1 MKKYRFVIL
10 LLALLISVHAHAKT
24 VGFCCVQ
31 DTDALIES
39 KQLTAALE
47 AALFD
52 VCFDSGL
59 IATNIA
65 YDVQGYEGYA
75 NNFLLNKALA
85 STVDYLTVVYC
96 ESESNKV
103 ASSSGKLSDWN
114 HIHCK
119 LIDFTSE
126 RKMFEKQIPVALHQD
141 KDILMQ
147 AYTMGQR
154 IGNMVIQEVLH
165 NSNGR

>member
-10 LLALLISVHAHAKT
+10 LLALLVNINAQAKT

-31 DTDALIES
+31 DTNALIES
-39 KQLTAALE
+39 EQLTTALE
-47 AALFD
+47 TALFD

-65 YDVQGYEGYA
+65 YDVPGYEGYA

-85 STVDYLTVVYC
+85 STVDYLTIVYC
-96 ESESNKV
+96 EYESNKA
-103 ASSSGKLSDWN
+103 ASSEKLSDWN
-114 HIHCK
+114 NIYCK
-119 LIDFTSE
+119 LIDFASE
-126 RKMFEKQIPVALHQD
+126 RMVFEKKIPVTLHQD
-141 KDILMQ
+141 KDVLMQ
-147 AYTMGQR
+147 AYTMGQF

>member
-10 LLALLISVHAHAKT
+10 LLALLVNINAQAKT

-31 DTDALIES
+31 DTNALIGSE
-39 KQLTAALE
+39 QLTTALE
-47 AALFD
+47 TALFD

-59 IATNIA
+59 IATTVA
-65 YDVQGYEGYA
+65 YDVPGYEGYA

-85 STVDYLTVVYC
+85 STVDYLTIVYC
-96 ESESNKV
+96 ESESNTA
-103 ASSSGKLSDWN
+103 ASSSGELSDWN
-114 HIHCK
+114 HIYCK
-119 LIDFTSE
+119 LVDFTSE
-126 RKMFEKQIPVALHQD
+126 RMMFEKKIPVALHQD